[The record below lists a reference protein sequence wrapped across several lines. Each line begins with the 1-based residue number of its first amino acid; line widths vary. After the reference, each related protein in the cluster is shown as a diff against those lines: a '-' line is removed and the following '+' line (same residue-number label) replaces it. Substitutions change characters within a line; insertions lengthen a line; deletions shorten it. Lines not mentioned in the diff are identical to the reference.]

1 MGHTEND
8 PTCTF
13 YDNSSAI
20 QFSKLNVFHRKIKHI
35 NTHYH
40 FIRDLDNDGQ
50 IYLQFSGSKEELV
63 DMCTK
68 PLETT
73 AFEYQREHF
82 GIGSVEYVLLVDI
95 KRVC

>member
-1 MGHTEND
+1 MGHTEKD
-8 PTCTF
+8 PTSIF
-13 YDNSSAI
+13 YDNRSSI
-20 QFSKLNVFHRKIKHI
+20 QLSKHNVFHRKIKYI
-35 NTHYH
+35 KTRYH
-40 FIRDLDNDGQ
+40 FIRDLDNDGK

-68 PLETT
+68 PLGTT